1 MRETDTPCE
10 PELQAC
16 ALLVRSNVSHAVDGD
31 ILVEESDSDALR
43 HINSTLSLTDCGKPF
58 GIHYP
63 VRTYPIG
70 RVAFFSF
77 PIFAHYT
84 AIT

>member
-43 HINSTLSLTDCGKPF
+43 HINSTLGLTEFIIVEIK
-58 GIHYP
+58 IL
-63 VRTYPIG
+63 
-70 RVAFFSF
+70 
-77 PIFAHYT
+77 
-84 AIT
+84 

>member
-43 HINSTLSLTDCGKPF
+43 HINSTLSLTEFIMKDTRKEEVLTF
-58 GIHYP
+58 LKLQE
-63 VRTYPIG
+63 
-70 RVAFFSF
+70 RVVKEKGFLVM
-77 PIFAHYT
+77 
-84 AIT
+84 